1 MGDAIFQNILD
12 GFLGSLRMVWGEVWW
27 IVTPIIAAIL
37 FWEYWKSY
45 LTFRFL
51 SAIKWKLL
59 EIKVPKDI
67 LQTPKSMEQV
77 FAAAHGPF
85 TYGLRFLEK
94 HWEGKREYSMSFE
107 IVGIGGD
114 IHFYLRVPAQFQ
126 SLMESAIYGQYPQ
139 AEIKEIPVDQDYVRQ
154 MPPVLPNKKF
164 QTHGIEFILEKPAP
178 YPIRTY
184 PMFEDA
190 VEERRVDPIGNLTEI
205 LSRLKKDEQVWIQI
219 LVTPT
224 GPPENNWRKEGE
236 DIINKIMGRDT
247 EKKKESTPLFGVTI
261 GEAVR
266 APWEHPSQEVEKKKD
281 GMDFK
286 FVVLSP
292 SEKEV
297 VEGIERKTSKLGFES
312 TVRFIYIDD
321 RENFS
326 RDNVAGVM
334 GSFRQ
339 YNTQNLNLLRP
350 NKHTMSASVHGLFKP
365 MRLNWRRRV
374 MYERYGWLSHGPG
387 ASKNIL
393 NIEELA
399 TLFHFPITGVQA
411 PQLQRIEAKKGSPPP
426 TIPLID

>member
-1 MGDAIFQNILD
+1 MSDVIFENILG
-12 GFLGSLRMVWGEVWW
+12 GFLHTLKVVWGEVWW
-27 IVTPIIAAIL
+27 IVTPIIGLIL
-37 FWEYWKSY
+37 FWEYWQTY
-45 LTFRFL
+45 LTFKFL

-85 TYGLRFLEK
+85 SYGLRFLEK

-114 IHFYLRVPAQFQ
+114 IHFYLRVPSQFQ
-126 SLMESAIYGQYPQ
+126 NLMESAIYGQYPQ
-139 AEIKEIPVDQDYVRQ
+139 AEITEIPPDQDYVRQ

-164 QTHGIEFILEKPAP
+164 QTHGIEFILAKPAP

-224 GPPENNWRKEGE
+224 GPPENDWRKEGE
-236 DIINKIMGRDT
+236 DIINKIMGRET
-247 EKKKESTPLFGVTI
+247 EKKKESNPLFGVTI
-261 GEAVR
+261 SEAVR
-266 APWEHPSQEVEKKKD
+266 APWEHPSLEVEKKKE

-297 VEGIERKTSKLGFES
+297 VEGIERKTSKLGFEC

-350 NKHTMSASVHGLFKP
+350 NKSTMTASVHGLFKP
-365 MRLNWRRRV
+365 TRLNWRRRV
-374 MYERYGWLSHGPG
+374 MYERYGWLSHGPK
-387 ASKNIL
+387 ASHNIL

>member
-1 MGDAIFQNILD
+1 
-12 GFLGSLRMVWGEVWW
+12 
-27 IVTPIIAAIL
+27 
-37 FWEYWKSY
+37 
-45 LTFRFL
+45 
-51 SAIKWKLL
+51 
-59 EIKVPKDI
+59 
-67 LQTPKSMEQV
+67 
-77 FAAAHGPF
+77 
-85 TYGLRFLEK
+85 
-94 HWEGKREYSMSFE
+94 
-107 IVGIGGD
+107 
-114 IHFYLRVPAQFQ
+114 
-126 SLMESAIYGQYPQ
+126 
-139 AEIKEIPVDQDYVRQ
+139 
-154 MPPVLPNKKF
+154 
-164 QTHGIEFILEKPAP
+164 
-178 YPIRTY
+178 
-184 PMFEDA
+184 
-190 VEERRVDPIGNLTEI
+190 
-205 LSRLKKDEQVWIQI
+205 
-219 LVTPT
+219 
-224 GPPENNWRKEGE
+224 
-236 DIINKIMGRDT
+236 
-247 EKKKESTPLFGVTI
+247 VTI